1 MEESGSGT
9 MPNLPY
15 DWTEKVLLEW
25 TRRSGDGQGN
35 VNENSGESD
44 AIRVC
49 LPTSSRLINLSQHD
63 AFTYRTV
70 HPFGGV
76 FTGRLLIFVDED

>member
-1 MEESGSGT
+1 
-9 MPNLPY
+9 
-15 DWTEKVLLEW
+15 
-25 TRRSGDGQGN
+25 